1 VSKCKLVTNRG
12 KAVTMLYGTGGEAQ
26 EEVPSSGVVK
36 IQNKVWCFICSAP
49 KEPNILLP

>member
-26 EEVPSSGVVK
+26 EEVPRGSKFWS
-36 IQNKVWCFICSAP
+36 CEDP
-49 KEPNILLP
+49 K